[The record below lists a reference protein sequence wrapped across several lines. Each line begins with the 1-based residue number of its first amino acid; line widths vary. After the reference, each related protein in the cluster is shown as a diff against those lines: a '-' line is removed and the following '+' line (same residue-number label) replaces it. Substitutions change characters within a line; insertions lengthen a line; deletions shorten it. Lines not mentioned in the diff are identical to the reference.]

1 MANTVYIKAR
11 NKIIN
16 VEHAAYLWL
25 KRHRLKNDSPTIISN
40 NCVAGVI
47 YHDLGLRFN
56 SPTINLYFKA
66 EDFLRFADNLERY
79 LSLEVEKVDS
89 PLPYPVGRIGD
100 VMLFFMHYKSFDEAK
115 AKWEERSKRVDFHNL
130 FFIMTEREGCTQSIA
145 KKFDRL
151 NYDHKVLLTHV
162 PMPELNCAYCIPGFE
177 NCSELGVVTDVKKGF
192 WRRRYIDD
200 FDYVRF
206 FNTGIIN

>member
-1 MANTVYIKAR
+1 MKAGIITKAK
-11 NKIIN
+11 NKLVNI
-16 VEHAAYLWL
+16 EHAFYL
-25 KRHRLKNDSPTIISN
+25 RRIRNRLKNRAPTIISN

-66 EDFLRFADNLERY
+66 DDFLRFAEDLERY

-89 PLPYPVGRIGD
+89 SLPYPVGRIGD
-100 VMLFFMHYKSFDEAK
+100 VQLFFMHYKSFDEAK
-115 AKWEERSKRVDFHNL
+115 AKWEERSQRVDFNNL
-130 FFIMTEREGCTQSIA
+130 FFIMTEKEGCTLSIA
-145 KKFDRL
+145 EEYDRL
-151 NYDHKVLLTHV
+151 PYKHKVLFTHI
-162 PMPELNCAYCIPGFE
+162 PMPELKSAYCLHGFE
-177 NCSELGVVTDVKKGF
+177 NERELGIVTDPKEGF